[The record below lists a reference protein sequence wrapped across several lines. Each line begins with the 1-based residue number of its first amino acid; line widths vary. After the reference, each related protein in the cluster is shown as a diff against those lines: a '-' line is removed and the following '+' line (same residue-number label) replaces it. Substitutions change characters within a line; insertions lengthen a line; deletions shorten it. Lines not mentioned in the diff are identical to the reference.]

1 MMMVMYYY
9 DIFRTVSYFYDISYD
24 DGDYDDGDIL
34 FLALYFYHVK
44 YYFVHFIFMNLQLD
58 EKE

>member
-1 MMMVMYYY
+1 MMMMMYYY
-9 DIFRTVSYFYDISYD
+9 DMFRTVSYFYDTFVRFT
-24 DGDYDDGDIL
+24 L

-44 YYFVHFIFMNLQLD
+44 YNFVHFIFMNLQLD